1 LDPRVATAPRIR
13 LQPVEVPTEAAGV
26 DVRARPARDPVDA
39 AATQQLSPPAP
50 ETAAAA
56 APVRTEP
63 VAPVVIESIR
73 VEVAG
78 PAGPAPDPFAG
89 LRHHLGGITRWG
101 RR

>member
-1 LDPRVATAPRIR
+1 
-13 LQPVEVPTEAAGV
+13 VPTEPAALDGGP
-26 DVRARPARDPVDA
+26 RPARDTVDGPSERLSQGTPDSA
-39 AATQQLSPPAP
+39 PATARVPA
-50 ETAAAA
+50 
-56 APVRTEP
+56 EP
-63 VAPVVIESIR
+63 VPPVVIESIR